1 MGRHSTPDDGP
12 FLGLSIPTWL
22 RWRLPSFLTP
32 QSCSFSSSRFF
43 GSKRSLSLPNLPSSE
58 VGVGVRSNLCI
69 LEGKA
74 STYCYSEFFSK
85 EDFSLLHLFFYS
97 IMYVF
102 FISRGSCVFIL
113 YVESQSSTALFI
125 FWLTLFRCSRAGSL
139 VPFQVGACIL
149 STCSHLFLFSPALLR
164 FSCTMNV
171 TLLNCTTR

>member
-43 GSKRSLSLPNLPSSE
+43 GSKRSLSLPNLPSWE

-69 LEGKA
+69 LEGKV

-102 FISRGSCVFIL
+102 LSAGAPV
-113 YVESQSSTALFI
+113 YLFYT
-125 FWLTLFRCSRAGSL
+125 W
-139 VPFQVGACIL
+139 
-149 STCSHLFLFSPALLR
+149 SHSPALPYLFSGLR
-164 FSCTMNV
+164 CSVVPAPALWYPFRLALASFRRAPTSFCSHQLYWGFHV
-171 TLLNCTTR
+171 RWTLPF

>member
-1 MGRHSTPDDGP
+1 MGHHSTPDDGP

-32 QSCSFSSSRFF
+32 QSCSFSSSHFF

-74 STYCYSEFFSK
+74 STYCYLEFFSK
-85 EDFSLLHLFFYS
+85 EDFALLHLFFYS

-102 FISRGSCVFIL
+102 ISAGAPV
-113 YVESQSSTALFI
+113 YLFYR
-125 FWLTLFRCSRAGSL
+125 W
-139 VPFQVGACIL
+139 
-149 STCSHLFLFSPALLR
+149 SHSPALPYLFCGLCCSIVPTPALWCPFRLALASLR
-164 FSCTMNV
+164 HAPTSFSSHQ
-171 TLLNCTTR
+171 LY